1 MGGMRGPCEGMKV
14 GACSVEVLRKTGMRR
29 MRRMMR
35 MRATMRTRRGRKM
48 MRSSSSSRWK
58 T

>member
-14 GACSVEVLRKTGMRR
+14 GACSVEVLRKTGM
-29 MRRMMR
+29 
-35 MRATMRTRRGRKM
+35 MRTRRGRKM